1 MTGNSPGAP
10 VPDGAPQAQ
19 GAVQDLAEGPITM
32 TGSGFRSTVVDD
44 AAIQAAMQPWVEMEC
59 YQLSPGKR
67 LAQMESL
74 DLGGQQIVRESQAAA
89 VQKVGIT
96 PRNFCT
102 LSYCTPDP
110 GFRFTELGT
119 GAADT
124 LFFIPEQT
132 EYDIFVPAGV
142 KTGYISFSQDE
153 FLSGARVLN
162 PAAWEHAPRQLLS
175 LQAAQQA
182 SLKAVVNYWLKAAET
197 VTTPGVQPLEAP
209 VMRDNLLQNIL
220 HIATSAR
227 PDESRLSPAE
237 RARAFHICRLARGF
251 VDERLAVDVVPTIV
265 DICTAVGI
273 SERSLQYAF
282 RAYVNMSPLIYL
294 RYCRLSRA
302 RASLR
307 TADPQLTTVTEV
319 AMRFGFLHLG
329 RFARDYK
336 QVFHE
341 APSTTLAC

>member
-1 MTGNSPGAP
+1 
-10 VPDGAPQAQ
+10 
-19 GAVQDLAEGPITM
+19 
-32 TGSGFRSTVVDD
+32 VVDD
-44 AAIQAAMQPWVEMEC
+44 ATIQAAMQPWVEMEC
-59 YQLSPGKR
+59 FQLSPGKQ

-89 VQKVGIT
+89 VQKVGVT

-132 EYDIFVPAGV
+132 EYDIYVPAGV
-142 KTGYISFSQDE
+142 NTGYISFNQDE

-162 PAAWEHAPRQLLS
+162 PAEWEHAPRQLFS

-182 SLKAVVNYWLKAAET
+182 SLKAVVNLWLKAAAT
-197 VTTPGVQPLEAP
+197 ITTSGSPLETN
-209 VMRDNLLQNIL
+209 VMRGNLLQNIL
-220 HIATSAR
+220 QIATSAR
-227 PDESRLSPAE
+227 AEESRISPTE
-237 RARAFHICRLARGF
+237 RSRAFHVCRMARAF
-251 VDERLAVDVVPTIV
+251 VDERLAVDLVPTIV
-265 DICTAVGI
+265 DICAAVGV

-282 RAYVNMSPLIYL
+282 RAYVNMSPLVYL
-294 RYCRLSRA
+294 RYCRLSRT

-307 TADPQLTTVTEV
+307 AADPQRTTVTEV

-329 RFARDYK
+329 RFASDYK

-341 APSTTLAC
+341 APSATLAS